1 MRVSVSGPRE
11 LGYANYRVGPGL
23 VMIKFK
29 VSEKKN
35 LPSSVSE
42 AAIINSRREEL
53 IKDEKI
59 ETTFNYS

>member
-1 MRVSVSGPRE
+1 MGPD
-11 LGYANYRVGPGL
+11 LI
-23 VMIKFK
+23 MIKFK

-35 LPSSVSE
+35 LPSSISE

-59 ETTFNYS
+59 ETTFTTVNRKEVRV